1 MTDRA
6 AHREVAAQEVARLTA
21 QLAALPQEGVVA
33 ELVELGGHLE
43 RAIRAFHMEAIRF
56 RAYSMRRLIK
66 LNADALP
73 ADVQAA
79 MDRIVAAL
87 EAAGFQTRSVSPP

>member
-1 MTDRA
+1 MTDRS
-6 AHREVAAQEVARLTA
+6 AHRELAAQEVAQLTA
-21 QLAALPQEGVVA
+21 RLAALPPTGVVP

-56 RAYSMRRLIK
+56 RSYSMRRLIK

-73 ADVQAA
+73 AEVPDA
-79 MDRIVAAL
+79 MEKIVAAL
-87 EAAGFQTRSVSPP
+87 EAAGFQTRSVSS